1 MAFSGV
7 DKFPLVAK
15 ILVDMRLQ
23 ELVEENRRLKAE
35 NEKFELLVFWQTHC
49 IDWFKSLIQA
59 TLQKRVKCM
68 CAACHAYNPYNGF
81 DGRWECTLKLAFR
94 NLAEE
99 HGFSVVPEDDDN
111 YYSYGRD
118 FPYAVTDIEDRD
130 CDWTFQFCSGDV
142 HFVLTSSVADWLVL
156 GYGQKL
162 MQAKSIHDPEVVKL
176 KQFFET
182 LVCIKS

>member
-23 ELVEENRRLKAE
+23 ELVEENQRLKAE
-35 NEKFELLVFWQTHC
+35 KEKFELLVFWQTHN
-49 IDWFKSLIQA
+49 IHWFNRFIQD
-59 TLQKRVKCM
+59 TLQTQVKGM
-68 CAACHAYNPYNGF
+68 RRTFSNVFHGE
-81 DGRWECTLKLAFR
+81 RWECKLRLAFK

-99 HGFSVVPEDDDN
+99 HGLSAVPEDDDN
-111 YYSYGRD
+111 YPYSQFFGD
-118 FPYAVTDIEDRD
+118 LSSNPEDRD
-130 CDWTFQFCSGDV
+130 EGWKIDFCSGDV
-142 HFVLTSSVADWLVL
+142 HFVVTSSDDEFLVH

-176 KQFFET
+176 KKFFQT
-182 LVCIKS
+182 LEGMRP

>member
-23 ELVEENRRLKAE
+23 ELVEENRKLKAE
-35 NEKFELLVFWQTHC
+35 NEKLELRVFWQMHN

-59 TLQKRVKCM
+59 TLQTRVKCM
-68 CAACHAYNPYNGF
+68 CAACHAYNPSNGF
-81 DGRWECTLKLAFR
+81 DGRWECTLKPAFR

-99 HGFSVVPEDDDN
+99 HGFSVVPEDSSD
-111 YYSYGRD
+111 YYSYAQY
-118 FPYAVTDIEDRD
+118 FPYSVTELEDRD
-130 CDWTFQFCSGDV
+130 GDWPFSFCSGDV

>member
-1 MAFSGV
+1 MALSGV

-23 ELVEENRRLKAE
+23 ELLEENKKLREDK
-35 NEKFELLVFWQTHC
+35 ELLELRAFWSSHN

-59 TLQKRVKCM
+59 TLQTRVKCM
-68 CAACHAYNPYNGF
+68 CEACHAYNPSNGF
-81 DGRWECTLKLAFR
+81 GGRWECTLKLAFR

-99 HGFSVVPEDDDN
+99 HGFSVMPEDSSD
-111 YYSYGRD
+111 YYSYGQY
-118 FPYAVTDIEDRD
+118 FPYSVTDLEDRD
-130 CDWTFQFCSGDV
+130 DDWTYQFCSGDV
-142 HFVLTSSVADWLVL
+142 HFVLTSSVADWVVL

-182 LVCIKS
+182 LVRIKS